1 MVLYLFPNRYRQDF
15 APALETNDKR
25 SASSSER
32 RPTTNG
38 AAVLVVD
45 YTLYKRIFW

>member
-1 MVLYLFPNRYRQDF
+1 MVIYLFPNRDRQDF

-32 RPTTNG
+32 RLTTNG
-38 AAVLVVD
+38 AAVLVAD
-45 YTLYKRIFW
+45 YKPYKRNF